1 MRNVIYAIN
10 LTLDGCCDHT
20 KFNPPDDDEVLEH
33 YTHLLR
39 DFDLLVYGRKTYQ
52 LMVPYWPDI
61 AKSQSETKADIEFA
75 QTFVSKKKIV
85 FSRSLAS
92 AEDENT
98 RIVRTNL
105 RDEILKL
112 KQEQGKNIL
121 VGGVDVPSQ
130 LMELG
135 LIDDYRF
142 VIMPTIVGEGRRL
155 MEGVSLPEKLQLKLI
170 ESKPFKS
177 GCVALRYLEAY
188 SWTGEK
194 LFFSLST
201 GVDARRMFCFS
212 QSGRFDSADFFSR
225 LCPWLMFERSENRDR
240 ELPREGVGCWNPVFP
255 ARADDVWLLVSLA
268 LSTVE
273 QIASQSPSSSD
284 FVVFERVVSEG
295 RTVGDGQSRLLR
307 KRGCDEVTVIGNESA
322 KLIVTVPP
330 HVEEDQSH
338 LGNCADTLNAP
349 NRR

>member
-1 MRNVIYAIN
+1 MFEDHAAQSEAKMRNLIYAIN
-10 LTLDGCCDHT
+10 ITPDGCCDHT
-20 KFNPPDDDEVLEH
+20 KFNPDDEVLDAH
-33 YTHLLR
+33 FLR

-135 LIDDYRF
+135 LIDEYRF
-142 VIMPTIVGEGRRL
+142 VVMPTIAGEGRRL

-177 GCVALRYLEAY
+177 GCVALRYL
-188 SWTGEK
+188 K
-194 LFFSLST
+194 
-201 GVDARRMFCFS
+201 
-212 QSGRFDSADFFSR
+212 Q
-225 LCPWLMFERSENRDR
+225 
-240 ELPREGVGCWNPVFP
+240 
-255 ARADDVWLLVSLA
+255 
-268 LSTVE
+268 
-273 QIASQSPSSSD
+273 
-284 FVVFERVVSEG
+284 
-295 RTVGDGQSRLLR
+295 
-307 KRGCDEVTVIGNESA
+307 
-322 KLIVTVPP
+322 
-330 HVEEDQSH
+330 
-338 LGNCADTLNAP
+338 
-349 NRR
+349 